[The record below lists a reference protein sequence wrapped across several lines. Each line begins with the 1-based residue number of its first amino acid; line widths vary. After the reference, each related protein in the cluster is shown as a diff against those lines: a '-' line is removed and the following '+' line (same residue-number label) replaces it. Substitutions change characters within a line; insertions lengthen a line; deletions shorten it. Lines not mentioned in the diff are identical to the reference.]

1 MYENLKAEMARNNL
15 TGVKMSDI
23 LHITYQSFYKKIHGE
38 TDFKLN
44 EMVAI
49 QNYFKDTDKARAAV
63 YTLDYLFKG

>member
-1 MYENLKAEMARNNL
+1 MYDNLKAEMARNNL

-23 LHITYQSFYKKIHGE
+23 LHITHQSFYKKIHGE

-49 QNYFKDTDKARAAV
+49 QNYLKSNNKDKAEA
-63 YTLDYLFKG
+63 YTLDYLFKE